1 MNNHLDNQQ
10 NTTFHQLWHFIK
22 TCRSP
27 AGAGFNKKPQFAE
40 ICHFANLCKG
50 LYLFCAQWIRLLL

>member
-10 NTTFHQLWHFIK
+10 SSPFHQLGNFIK

-27 AGAGFNKKPQFAE
+27 AGAGFNKNP
-40 ICHFANLCKG
+40 NLAKSV
-50 LYLFCAQWIRLLL
+50 ILLIIPIYAKV